1 MKKTIICIG
10 GSKGIGAATISQ
22 LLEKEYNV
30 HLYSRSAPTHNS
42 ALLHYHPYDINDEFH
57 LDSLPEEI
65 DGYIYF
71 PGSINLR
78 PFERLSI
85 DEFMNDLNINYL
97 SNIKILQKIMP
108 KLKKSQH
115 DASVVFFSTVA
126 VQTGMP
132 FHSSISG
139 AKGALEGLTRSL
151 AAEYAPKVRVN
162 CISPSLTETPLAE
175 KITSNEKM
183 REASAAKHPLK
194 RIGSPDDLAN
204 LAVFLLSSESS
215 WITGQNISCDG
226 GMNCL
231 K

>member
-1 MKKTIICIG
+1 MKKTIVCIG
-10 GSKGIGAATISQ
+10 GSKGIGAQTVEI

-30 HLYSRSAPTHNS
+30 HMYSRTAPENTS
-42 ALLHYHPYDINDEFH
+42 GLLHHVTYDINEEFPV
-57 LDSLPEEI
+57 DTLPENV
-65 DGYIYF
+65 DSYIYF

-97 SNIKILQKIMP
+97 GNIKILQKVMP
-108 KLKKSQH
+108 KLKKSTN
-115 DASVVFFSTVA
+115 DASIVFFSTVA

-132 FHSSISG
+132 FHSSIAG

-183 REASAAKHPLK
+183 REASASKHPMK
-194 RIGSPDDLAN
+194 RIGSPRDLAN
-204 LAVFLLSSESS
+204 LAVFLIGDESS